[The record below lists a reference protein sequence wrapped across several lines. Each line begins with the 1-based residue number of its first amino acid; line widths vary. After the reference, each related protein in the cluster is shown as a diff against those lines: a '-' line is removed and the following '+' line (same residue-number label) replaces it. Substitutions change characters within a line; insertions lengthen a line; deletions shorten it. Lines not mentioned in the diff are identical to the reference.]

1 MNKPVKKSSPEAIV
15 KSILM
20 LKKINPN
27 FSDRQ
32 LIPMAA
38 DLIKNYARDIAT
50 QQMEICASRVFGF
63 QRYANEEREYIKNS
77 NMPVEISK
85 DTDMWMQKEKENEQT
100 V

>member
-1 MNKPVKKSSPEAIV
+1 MNRPDKKSSSEAIV
-15 KSILM
+15 RSILM

-27 FSDRQ
+27 LTDRQ

-38 DLIKNYARDIAT
+38 DIVKNYARDIAT

>member
-1 MNKPVKKSSPEAIV
+1 MNKPVEKSSPEAIV

-27 FSDRQ
+27 LSDRQ
-32 LIPMAA
+32 LAPMAA

-50 QQMEICASRVFGF
+50 EQMEICASRVFGF
-63 QRYANEEREYIKNS
+63 QRYANEEREYIKHS

-85 DTDMWMQKEKENEQT
+85 DTDIWMQKEKENEQA